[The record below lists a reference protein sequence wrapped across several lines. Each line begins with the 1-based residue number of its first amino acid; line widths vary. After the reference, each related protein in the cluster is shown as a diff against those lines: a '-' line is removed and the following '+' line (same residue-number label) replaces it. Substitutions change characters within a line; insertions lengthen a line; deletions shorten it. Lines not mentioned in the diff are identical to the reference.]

1 MSTCSQAGGG
11 ARLEASG
18 IQEQPRSALHHLL
31 AVAVLTFVGLGLGV
45 GRKDGL
51 RVGSLVGLVEGAGL
65 GARVGR
71 VLGAGVGWLQH
82 SDRTTAPGADDG

>member
-1 MSTCSQAGGG
+1 MSMCSQAGG

-18 IQEQPRSALHHLL
+18 NQEQPRSALLHLL
-31 AVAVLTFVGLGLGV
+31 AVTVLTFVGLGLGV

-71 VLGAGVGWLQH
+71 VLGAGVGWLQR
-82 SDRTTAPGADDG
+82 SNRTIAKADDG